1 MTTLSFH
8 EYLANQNKLGQMLPA
23 SGLVGVAAAQPHE
36 VDWLKKA
43 IPEPPLQTPSPQEES
58 RGHPVE
64 TPLKGIGID
73 RVVIA
78 NLASIYAGSTFFRP
92 DGSIRPHSDLSAW
105 DKYLVPDATPPQGA
119 SAPSGGASAPLQ
131 APSSGVDNTGTQL
144 EAVRFLQ
151 QLMARA
157 AQQRAASAIGSGPRT
172 TSATTKPPAQSGA
185 EHREVVP
192 GLT

>member
-64 TPLKGIGID
+64 TPLKGIGHRPGGHCKSRID
-73 RVVIA
+73 LCRVDV
-78 NLASIYAGSTFFRP
+78 L
-92 DGSIRPHSDLSAW
+92 
-105 DKYLVPDATPPQGA
+105 
-119 SAPSGGASAPLQ
+119 
-131 APSSGVDNTGTQL
+131 SSG
-144 EAVRFLQ
+144 RFDQ
-151 QLMARA
+151 A
-157 AQQRAASAIGSGPRT
+157 AQ
-172 TSATTKPPAQSGA
+172 
-185 EHREVVP
+185 
-192 GLT
+192 